1 MSVELLRILKNG
13 NKYTSENKS
22 EYFFSYK
29 FLPATP
35 TVLITLFQVYRNT
48 LDFSEYKVAY
58 IYIQG
63 ITYLHYK
70 FQYTNCTLYYSCVV
84 LYRLATLLAQ
94 CVLVLFCD
102 T

>member
-35 TVLITLFQVYRNT
+35 SVPFREFWVYGNT

-63 ITYLHYK
+63 ITYPHYK
-70 FQYTNCTLYYSCVV
+70 FQLY
-84 LYRLATLLAQ
+84 
-94 CVLVLFCD
+94 
-102 T
+102 